1 MRWMRE
7 LYEDEYDFFYQ
18 DWYAHILP
26 KIEVINSFD
35 FVTYCRYY
43 SKVWDRLAHL
53 PVFIVEKSYW
63 PSAKS
68 FEKIN
73 EEITKVIWTR
83 TFDVE
88 TITKNNW
95 EKVFR
100 TQLWLYLIYSCLIDL
115 LYNDDNFDDIL
126 EKLFT
131 WFYITVS
138 PNCREW
144 AILWENMFVD
154 KNMDRYEDFIAH
166 FAWDFFTHI
175 LLYHKLKR
183 NGNNPISIRQN
194 IIIQPSV
201 ETHDN
206 RNWKYTLAKH
216 QKYSKFL
223 TGMFKE
229 AWNKDI
235 EICDNIGDYF
245 DVTTQE
251 NPCFFLWYLLF
262 NEFILWN
269 HLVFCYW
276 DTLWIRDEEWFPFYA
291 DYFMVNKNNLWEFV
305 YENSSVHCLSLIN
318 HSYQDIYSKRIASLP
333 IVKELR
339 AKFIKKPTNH
349 TKKNPTQN
357 IEDAETNQSWEKEV
371 MKEIELMRTT
381 TDSSEITVV
390 IKHKEVKHVKSDF
403 QVDDISRIKE
413 IRELTSQ
420 NWWAHIQNYDY
431 GKRYI
436 KWDRLKNIWGKK
448 WKYDWNEDT
457 D

>member
-26 KIEVINSFD
+26 KIEVINGFD

-144 AILWENMFVD
+144 AILWENMLID
-154 KNMDRYEDFIAH
+154 S
-166 FAWDFFTHI
+166 
-175 LLYHKLKR
+175 LL
-183 NGNNPISIRQN
+183 
-194 IIIQPSV
+194 
-201 ETHDN
+201 
-206 RNWKYTLAKH
+206 A
-216 QKYSKFL
+216 
-223 TGMFKE
+223 
-229 AWNKDI
+229 
-235 EICDNIGDYF
+235 
-245 DVTTQE
+245 
-251 NPCFFLWYLLF
+251 
-262 NEFILWN
+262 
-269 HLVFCYW
+269 
-276 DTLWIRDEEWFPFYA
+276 
-291 DYFMVNKNNLWEFV
+291 
-305 YENSSVHCLSLIN
+305 LSL
-318 HSYQDIYSKRIASLP
+318 S
-333 IVKELR
+333 
-339 AKFIKKPTNH
+339 T
-349 TKKNPTQN
+349 
-357 IEDAETNQSWEKEV
+357 
-371 MKEIELMRTT
+371 
-381 TDSSEITVV
+381 
-390 IKHKEVKHVKSDF
+390 
-403 QVDDISRIKE
+403 
-413 IRELTSQ
+413 
-420 NWWAHIQNYDY
+420 
-431 GKRYI
+431 
-436 KWDRLKNIWGKK
+436 
-448 WKYDWNEDT
+448 
-457 D
+457 